1 MAPIKKDFEIAI
13 IGGGIAGVALAISL
27 VKRNVPCTI
36 YEKAHVFGEIGAGL
50 GITPNATRAM
60 KACDPVIYEV
70 FDRVAQPD
78 TLWTFFD
85 GSDEKKDDEPIF
97 TLGDAEAGIRG
108 CHRAHFLDGM
118 IRHLPKDVAKFNKQL
133 DRVEEP
139 YGPSG
144 KLRMVFQDGSTAE
157 ADAIV
162 GCDGIKSRTREIV
175 VGSDH
180 PSATCRFTHKHCYRG
195 LIPMD
200 EALEIIGKKR
210 AMGSNLW
217 RMKSVDR
224 WGLFDLGDHP
234 VPTFSRGRICLIG
247 DAAHASTPHQGAGAG
262 LCIEDAATLASL
274 LADDRVEGRDDI
286 SAAFA
291 AYDQCRRDR
300 GHRLVEGSRRIGE
313 LYEGQTEVGKD
324 FKAIENEVRTKA
336 KDIWEFDINE
346 SIHHSLGDLEGRIFI
361 VPGLYESIA
370 TFGPLIDE
378 LKKAGYPSIH
388 VGTIVSGGTSSK
400 REPRGLTIAD
410 DSQGIRTELE
420 PFVDRCGSDGV
431 ILVLHSA
438 GGFIGAG
445 AMKGLTQSA
454 YEDEAKRDRRKMGSL
469 VLWWSWLILEKEE
482 KGTQGPVDGMAF
494 FNDMSADAAKPWIDE
509 FVHHPAH
516 GWGTKIEYAGWHDVP
531 VDYIICERDQIIP
544 MPMQETVAAGA
555 EAKVYRLDAGHM
567 AQLSRTKDLANL
579 IVEAIRRM
587 S

>member
-36 YEKAHVFGEIGAGL
+36 YEKAQAFGEIGAGL

-60 KACDPVIYEV
+60 KACDPVIYQV

-78 TLWTFFD
+78 ILWTFFD

-118 IRHLPKDVAKFNKQL
+118 IQHLPKDVAKFNKQL

-180 PSATCRFTHKHCYRG
+180 PSATCGFTHKHCYRG

-217 RMKSVDR
+217 

-262 LCIEDAATLASL
+262 LCIEDAATLASSQQ
-274 LADDRVEGRDDI
+274 V
-286 SAAFA
+286 
-291 AYDQCRRDR
+291 
-300 GHRLVEGSRRIGE
+300 
-313 LYEGQTEVGKD
+313 GQ
-324 FKAIENEVRTKA
+324 
-336 KDIWEFDINE
+336 DINAD
-346 SIHHSLGDLEGRIFI
+346 SKGIFI

-370 TFGPLIDE
+370 TFGPLVDE

-388 VGTIVSGGTSSK
+388 VGTIISGGTSSK

-410 DSQGIRTELE
+410 DTQGIRTELE

-454 YEDEAKRDRRKMGSL
+454 YEDEAKRGGIRQIVGITAAFLPVGFEHRPLPFMKID
-469 VLWWSWLILEKEE
+469 
-482 KGTQGPVDGMAF
+482 KGTQGPVDDMAF
-494 FNDMSADAAKPWIDE
+494 FNDMSAEAAKPWIDE

-544 MPMQETVAAGA
+544 MQMQETVAAGA

-567 AQLSRTKDLANL
+567 AQLSRTKELANL

>member
-36 YEKAHVFGEIGAGL
+36 YEKAQAFGEIGAGL

-78 TLWTFFD
+78 IFWTFFD

-118 IRHLPKDVAKFNKQL
+118 IQHLPKDVAKFNKQL

-144 KLRMVFQDGSTAE
+144 KLRMVFQDGSAAE

-180 PSATCRFTHKHCYRG
+180 PSATCGFTHKHCYRG

-200 EALEIIGKKR
+200 EALEVIGKER

-346 SIHHSLGDLEGRIFI
+346 SIHHSLGDLERRIFI

-370 TFGPLIDE
+370 TFGPLVDE

-388 VGTIVSGGTSSK
+388 VGTIISGGTSSK

-454 YEDEAKRDRRKMGSL
+454 YEDEAKR
-469 VLWWSWLILEKEE
+469 EKEE
-482 KGTQGPVDGMAF
+482 KGTQGPVDDMAF
-494 FNDMSADAAKPWIDE
+494 FNDMSAEAAKPWVDE

-544 MPMQETVAAGA
+544 MQMQETVAAGA
-555 EAKVYRLDAGHM
+555 EAKIYRLDAGHM
-567 AQLSRTKDLANL
+567 AQLSRTKELANL
-579 IVEAIRRM
+579 IVEAIHRM

>member
-36 YEKAHVFGEIGAGL
+36 YEKAQAFGEIGAGL

-60 KACDPVIYEV
+60 KACDPVIYQV

-78 TLWTFFD
+78 ILWTFFD

-118 IRHLPKDVAKFNKQL
+118 IQHLPEDVAKFNKQL

-180 PSATCRFTHKHCYRG
+180 PSATCGFTHKHCYRG

-217 RMKSVDR
+217 SANKRHIVTYPVANGTILNIVMHCTSDGDWPSTTNFVLPVGEEGCYADSEGLSPRLRRLVKRMKSVDR

-274 LADDRVEGRDDI
+274 LADDRVESRHDI

-346 SIHHSLGDLEGRIFI
+346 SIHHCLGDLERRLAVKTGATNYRQGNFRA
-361 VPGLYESIA
+361 GL
-370 TFGPLIDE
+370 
-378 LKKAGYPSIH
+378 
-388 VGTIVSGGTSSK
+388 
-400 REPRGLTIAD
+400 
-410 DSQGIRTELE
+410 
-420 PFVDRCGSDGV
+420 
-431 ILVLHSA
+431 
-438 GGFIGAG
+438 
-445 AMKGLTQSA
+445 
-454 YEDEAKRDRRKMGSL
+454 
-469 VLWWSWLILEKEE
+469 
-482 KGTQGPVDGMAF
+482 
-494 FNDMSADAAKPWIDE
+494 
-509 FVHHPAH
+509 
-516 GWGTKIEYAGWHDVP
+516 
-531 VDYIICERDQIIP
+531 
-544 MPMQETVAAGA
+544 
-555 EAKVYRLDAGHM
+555 
-567 AQLSRTKDLANL
+567 
-579 IVEAIRRM
+579 
-587 S
+587 

>member
-1 MAPIKKDFEIAI
+1 MAPIKKDFEIAV

-36 YEKAHVFGEIGAGL
+36 YEKAHAFGEIGAGL

-78 TLWTFFD
+78 ILWTFFD
-85 GSDEKKDDEPIF
+85 GSDEGKDDEPIF

-118 IRHLPKDVAKFNKQL
+118 IQHLPKDMAKFNKQL

-139 YGPSG
+139 HGPSG
-144 KLRMVFQDGSTAE
+144 RLRMVFQDGTTAE

-180 PSATCRFTHKHCYRG
+180 PSATCGFTHKHCYRG

-200 EALEIIGKKR
+200 EALEVIGKER

-217 RMKSVDR
+217 SANKRHIVTYPVANGTILNIVMHCTSDGDWPSNTNFVLPVGEEGCFADSEGLSPRLRRLVKRMKSVDR

-234 VPTFSRGRICLIG
+234 VPTFSRGRICLVG

-286 SAAFA
+286 SAAFE

-300 GHRLVEGSRRIGE
+300 GHQLVQGSRRVGE
-313 LYEGQTEVGKD
+313 LYEGMTEVGKD

-336 KDIWEFDINE
+336 KDIWEFDIND
-346 SIHHSLGDLEGRIFI
+346 SIHHSLDDLERRLAVKTGATNYRQGNFRA
-361 VPGLYESIA
+361 GL
-370 TFGPLIDE
+370 
-378 LKKAGYPSIH
+378 
-388 VGTIVSGGTSSK
+388 
-400 REPRGLTIAD
+400 
-410 DSQGIRTELE
+410 
-420 PFVDRCGSDGV
+420 
-431 ILVLHSA
+431 
-438 GGFIGAG
+438 
-445 AMKGLTQSA
+445 
-454 YEDEAKRDRRKMGSL
+454 
-469 VLWWSWLILEKEE
+469 
-482 KGTQGPVDGMAF
+482 
-494 FNDMSADAAKPWIDE
+494 
-509 FVHHPAH
+509 
-516 GWGTKIEYAGWHDVP
+516 
-531 VDYIICERDQIIP
+531 
-544 MPMQETVAAGA
+544 
-555 EAKVYRLDAGHM
+555 
-567 AQLSRTKDLANL
+567 
-579 IVEAIRRM
+579 
-587 S
+587 